1 VPQRP
6 KFSAS
11 ASYHPTSASS
21 SCTVFVLTK
30 IVLVV
35 VVSGRNHV
43 IQVTFFTDRNLLL
56 AL

>member
-1 VPQRP
+1 MPQRP